1 MLRIYKENDYLDKK
15 DVCKVREVRKNKMN
29 GKDYCILVLINDKSL
44 IKKISSIDTLEFI
57 DDKYIEKIYEELLY
71 IVESTPEP
79 MPEPT
84 PKQTSKPT
92 PKSEI
97 IFDSSIEYEPTPE
110 IEPPIVFEPTP
121 EVE

>member
-1 MLRIYKENDYLDKK
+1 VLRIYKENDYLDKK